1 MKNALNSVASP
12 YIRPVYSVEQGNG
25 EQKNKE
31 AGVILKIIVALGAV
45 WSLGFFVFHFV
56 RLLLGRRVF

>member
-1 MKNALNSVASP
+1 
-12 YIRPVYSVEQGNG
+12 VEQVDG
-25 EQKNKE
+25 EQQKE

>member
-1 MKNALNSVASP
+1 MLFTGFSRECLAQQLRRAKRRGAIEKEIDMVVKILVA
-12 YIRPVYSVEQGNG
+12 V
-25 EQKNKE
+25 
-31 AGVILKIIVALGAV
+31 GAV

>member
-1 MKNALNSVASP
+1 MV
-12 YIRPVYSVEQGNG
+12 
-25 EQKNKE
+25 
-31 AGVILKIIVALGAV
+31 LKILVAIGAV